1 MRILVLRIR
10 LLYHNI
16 KKEICLRFIY
26 SWDCHVVM
34 QNMETAIADDNLGE
48 LKAVHESII
57 TNLRELIK
65 LDKFKKGDTVVT
77 DVVERL

>member
-1 MRILVLRIR
+1 
-10 LLYHNI
+10 
-16 KKEICLRFIY
+16 
-26 SWDCHVVM
+26 M

-57 TNLRELIK
+57 TKLMELIN

>member
-1 MRILVLRIR
+1 M
-10 LLYHNI
+10 
-16 KKEICLRFIY
+16 
-26 SWDCHVVM
+26 M

-57 TNLRELIK
+57 TNMRELIK